1 MEENMRKS
9 LSFLLLG
16 ALMAVMLVAPAFA
29 ADPPA
34 DSSKQ
39 TKMGLYVTSKEAY
52 TMWSADKDK
61 IKVLDCRTTEEYV
74 FVGHAPMAYN
84 IPSRFMTYD
93 FNADKKEYA
102 MKVNEKF
109 VEMVKAKLNPDDTIM
124 VMCRSGQRSAA
135 SVNLLAD
142 AGFKKVYNIIDGFE
156 GDKEKDKS
164 SPNFG
169 KRTVDGWRNSGSP
182 WTYDLDPALVLTE
195 KK

>member
-1 MEENMRKS
+1 MRKNLLFIV
-9 LSFLLLG
+9 LS
-16 ALMAVMLVAPAFA
+16 ALVTAMFVAPVFA

-34 DSSKQ
+34 ADSGKT

-52 TMWSADKDK
+52 KMWSEAKDK
-61 IKVLDCRTTEEYV
+61 VKVLDCRTTEEYV

-84 IPSRFMTYD
+84 IPSRFMSYD

-109 VEMVKAKLNPDDTIM
+109 VEMVKAKLNPDDTIL

-156 GDKEKDKS
+156 GDKEKDKN
-164 SPNFG
+164 SPNHG

-182 WTYDLDPALVLTE
+182 WTYDLDPSLVFLE